1 MGVTGYLQHARD
13 WTITRDAIIRLAA
26 RLGRAFSY
34 GELNAELEEHDGLKI
49 DGRGYA
55 GALEAVAQNL
65 RSTDPLWTTMVVNAD
80 TGEPG
85 EGLWHA
91 NSEDRR
97 YANAGQLSKPKRRA
111 WLERQRA
118 WCIAAARVIED
129 PLNQRL
135 RDAESG
141 ARDLASTAL
150 IDLLLEEHREA

>member
-1 MGVTGYLQHARD
+1 MGVTGYLQHTRD

-26 RLGRAFSY
+26 RLGRSFSCR
-34 GELNAELEEHDGLKI
+34 ELNAELEAHDGLKI

-55 GALEAVAQNL
+55 GALEAVAQNT
-65 RSTDPLWTTMVVNAD
+65 RSTDPLWTTVVVNAD
-80 TGEPG
+80 SGEPG

-97 YANAGQLSKPKRRA
+97 YANAGQLSALRRRS

-118 WCIAAARVIED
+118 WCISAARVAEN
-129 PLNQRL
+129 PLDQPL
-135 RDAESG
+135 RDAESE
-141 ARDLASTAL
+141 ARDVASTAL

>member
-34 GELNAELEEHDGLKI
+34 GELNAELEAHDGLKI

-55 GALEAVAQNL
+55 GALEAVALNL
-65 RSTDPLWTTMVVNAD
+65 QSTDPLWTTMVVNAD
-80 TGEPG
+80 TREPG

-91 NSEDRR
+91 NSDDRR
-97 YANAGQLSKPKRRA
+97 YANAGQLSLPKRRA

-118 WCIAAARVIED
+118 WCIAVARVVES
-129 PLNQRL
+129 PLDQDL
-135 RDAESG
+135 RDAELES
-141 ARDLASTAL
+141 RELASTAL
-150 IDLLLEEHREA
+150 IDLLLEQHRGM